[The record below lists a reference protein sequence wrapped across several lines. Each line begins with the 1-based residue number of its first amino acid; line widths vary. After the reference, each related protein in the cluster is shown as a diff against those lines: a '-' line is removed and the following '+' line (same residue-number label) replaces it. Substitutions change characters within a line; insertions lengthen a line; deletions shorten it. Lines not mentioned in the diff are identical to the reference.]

1 MPTLPSTLPSKAL
14 NELSSITP
22 SSCLRLWISVTFY
35 VIHLFLSFPPFC
47 LFSVAVDLKRDSEEK
62 AALHASEIAKL
73 QEELQRAEE
82 ARSVVELSLTK
93 HEETFKLK
101 TKEMAQLIDERDS
114 EVKDKSA
121 TIQEMV

>member
-1 MPTLPSTLPSKAL
+1 MFKTLDLCH
-14 NELSSITP
+14 I
-22 SSCLRLWISVTFY
+22 LRHSPFS
-35 VIHLFLSFPPFC
+35 FFPPFC